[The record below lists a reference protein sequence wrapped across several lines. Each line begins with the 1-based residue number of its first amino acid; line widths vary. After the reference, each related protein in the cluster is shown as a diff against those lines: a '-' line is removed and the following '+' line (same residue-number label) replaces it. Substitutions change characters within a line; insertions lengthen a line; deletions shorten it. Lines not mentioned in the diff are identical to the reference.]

1 MTPIRT
7 KIHVQR
13 LIILIVLTLLA
24 FSGTLSTPMLY
35 DDDHAVVNNES
46 TKSLDIY
53 PQALHPDNLLN
64 RPVLQFTFAL
74 NRELNGLDVFGYH
87 LVNLALHIGVGLV
100 FYFLAFELLSLV
112 PKRIR
117 QDWHQVPFWA
127 AAIHLLHPLAVEPV
141 AYISSRSSLLASLF
155 FLLGLICLVRF
166 YKRETDTGLGGLELL
181 VGFGLFFYLGC
192 GSKAI
197 VVTLPVIAVLYLWL
211 VRPGNFLKD
220 HGTEAI
226 LILSP
231 ALLYLFWRTSQ
242 LGTMTSLPG
251 DLASETM
258 SRSLYALTQI
268 KSFVSF
274 YLLKFFLPVNQNF
287 EPDVRLVSGTGDI
300 GVWLALVVMVAIG
313 YFLYK
318 KTPRLL
324 WFGGAWSV
332 ITLLPTSSFIPLKQI
347 VVEHRFYLPGL
358 GMCLVLAGLMHLAIR
373 KSVLRNSAFGVV
385 LLLCLLLTQNRAQDF
400 KTDVTIWEDTASKSP
415 NKALVHNNLATTY
428 LGQKRYD
435 DAERSLLTTLKL
447 NPNHSQARINL
458 GVMYARQGQLE
469 KAVEEFT
476 GLINRG
482 SSDPVVLYNAGL
494 ALKNLE
500 RPEEALPFLTKAT
513 EKAPNNADYFFTLG
527 QVYQSVKKNDEALL
541 AYRSSL
547 KLNPDNPMVH
557 LNMGTVFWEQQ
568 HFYFAD
574 NEFQIANRLK
584 PDSPLILSNLVSS
597 NMLFQNYEQAIHY
610 LDLWLKLEPDNAT
623 AIQYK
628 IAAKRLLENKKSKT
642 K

>member
-1 MTPIRT
+1 MIPISTRHH
-7 KIHVQR
+7 IQR
-13 LIILIVLTLLA
+13 LIVLAALTLLA
-24 FSGTLSTPMLY
+24 FYGTLSTPMLY
-35 DDDHAVVNNES
+35 DDDHAVVNSEA
-46 TKSLDIY
+46 TKSLDLY
-53 PQALHPDNLLN
+53 PQAFHPDNLLN

-87 LVNLALHIGVGLV
+87 LVNIALHLGVGLV
-100 FYFLAFELLSLV
+100 FYFLVFELLSLV
-112 PKRIR
+112 PKQIR
-117 QDWHQVPFWA
+117 HEWHQVPLWA

-155 FLLGLICLVRF
+155 FLLGLICLVKF
-166 YKRETDTGLGGLELL
+166 YKRESDTGFGGLELL
-181 VGFGLFFYLGC
+181 AGFGVFFYLGC

-197 VVTLPVIAVLYLWL
+197 VVTLPIIAVIYLVL
-211 VRPGNFLKD
+211 LREGRFLKD
-220 HGTEAI
+220 HGTEAL

-251 DLASETM
+251 DLASATM
-258 SRSLYALTQI
+258 SRTLYALTQI

-287 EPDVRLVSGTGDI
+287 EPDVRLVSGMSDI
-300 GVWLALVVMVAIG
+300 GVWLALIFMLG
-313 YFLYK
+313 LGFFLYK

-332 ITLLPTSSFIPLKQI
+332 ITLLPTSSLIPLKQI
-347 VVEHRFYLPGL
+347 VVEHRFYLPGM
-358 GMCLVLAGLMHLAIR
+358 GMCLLLAGLIHLAIQ
-373 KSVLRNSAFGVV
+373 KPVLRNSAYGVI
-385 LLLCLLLTQNRAQDF
+385 LFLCFFLTQNRVQDF
-400 KTDVTIWEDTASKSP
+400 KTDVTIWEDTALKSP

-435 DAERSLLTTLKL
+435 DAERALLTTLKL
-447 NPNHSQARINL
+447 DPNHSQARINL

-500 RPEEALPFLTKAT
+500 RPEQALPFLQKAT
-513 EKAPNNADYFFTLG
+513 ERTPANADWLFTLG
-527 QVYQSVKKNDEALL
+527 QVYQSLKKNDEALL
-541 AYRSSL
+541 AYRNSL
-547 KLNPDNPMVH
+547 RVNPDNPMVH
-557 LNMGTVFWEQQ
+557 LNMGTVFWDQQ

-574 NEFQIANRLK
+574 NEFQIAHRLK
-584 PDSPLILSNLVSS
+584 PDSTVILSNLVSS

-610 LDLWLKLEPDNAT
+610 LDLWLKLEPDNTT
-623 AIQYK
+623 AVQYK
-628 IAAKRLLENKKSKT
+628 MAAKRLMENKKSKT